1 MTERKP
7 EYFRNY
13 RPITINWFTGWWLSL
28 PLWKYESQ
36 LGLLFPIYGK
46 NAKCSK
52 PPTSF
57 KWFKY
62 KRENEKF
69 LTFGRD
75 LATLWGVISQG
86 PPAIATA
93 ARKKCEA
100 GAKELCLW
108 TLGHW
113 VPIFFNGLVGNFKP
127 ETRKPGILP
136 KLCRGDF
143 LWFPLYMF
151 SSTNS
156 GKFAVVICGYHREN
170 RELKLQNPVRISMQ
184 PQWGDGKSKPLHS
197 ISKPERTWLS
207 FIGVPRNDHP
217 GKRSKKLPRFP
228 RHFLVSL
235 HVVSGA
241 QSCDVQ
247 MVFACQLVVGG
258 LEKHW
263 KNEVKQLFE
272 TTISTLKSWLE
283 PSTWQLDR
291 STRLHEKIQTTVMS
305 SLDKPS

>member
-28 PLWKYESQ
+28 PLWKIWKSV
-36 LGLLFPIYGK
+36 GIIIPNI
-46 NAKCSK
+46 
-52 PPTSF
+52 
-57 KWFKY
+57 W
-62 KRENEKF
+62 
-69 LTFGRD
+69 
-75 LATLWGVISQG
+75 
-86 PPAIATA
+86 
-93 ARKKCEA
+93 KKCKMFQTTNQFQMIQIQEGKWKVPDIWQRPSNVVRCHLPGSPCHSHSRA
-100 GAKELCLW
+100 KKMRSRGQRVVPMDLGALSA
-108 TLGHW
+108 H
-113 VPIFFNGLVGNFKP
+113 IFQWIGRKFQP

-217 GKRSKKLPRFP
+217 GKRSKILPRFP

-263 KNEVKQLFE
+263 EKWGE
-272 TTISTLKSWLE
+272 TIVWNHHLYT
-283 PSTWQLDR
+283 
-291 STRLHEKIQTTVMS
+291 
-305 SLDKPS
+305 